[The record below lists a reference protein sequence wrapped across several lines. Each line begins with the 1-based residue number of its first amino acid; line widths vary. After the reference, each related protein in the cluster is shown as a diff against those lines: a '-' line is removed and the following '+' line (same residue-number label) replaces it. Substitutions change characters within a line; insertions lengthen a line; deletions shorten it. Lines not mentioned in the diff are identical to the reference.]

1 MTAGWVR
8 SGPDTLAR
16 GIYRIEKSHI
26 HRLLADPAPIY
37 HAHAGFA
44 FLGSFSTAETAR
56 AYCDEHER
64 EEAATPC

>member
-1 MTAGWVR
+1 MVSDWIR
-8 SGPDTLAR
+8 SAPDTLER

-44 FLGSFSTAETAR
+44 FLGAFSSAETAR
-56 AYCDEHER
+56 AYCDNHEQ
-64 EEAATPC
+64 EEATTPC